1 MENNMVLDT
10 FATEYL
16 EISLNDLRQ
25 KLIDEAYM
33 NSQNRESSIIEK
45 IDVEA
50 AINKIVKHKKVMS
63 TEFKIRR
70 LTRLVALTGICYSG
84 IGMLIFIFQNTVID
98 PKKDLGLILIGIGM
112 SITMGSYLLLS
123 LFNNR
128 KDFGKNRTNEETK
141 QEQYLIV
148 QKWKE
153 IEEMVSYTMDVK
165 IKNFQ
170 YLLASLIQLCDGKI
184 SIDELA
190 NLVSLRNK
198 IVHEDVVFHKDVI
211 LKALVLED
219 KIISILKENKK

>member
-1 MENNMVLDT
+1 MVLDT

-33 NSQNRESSIIEK
+33 NSQIRESSIIEK

-153 IEEMVSYTMDVK
+153 IEEIVSYTMDVK

>member
-1 MENNMVLDT
+1 MVLDT

-198 IVHEDVVFHKDVI
+198 IVHEDVIFHKDVI

>member
-1 MENNMVLDT
+1 MVLDT

>member
-16 EISLNDLRQ
+16 EMSLNDLRQ

-50 AINKIVKHKKVMS
+50 AINKIVKHKKVLS

-70 LTRLVALTGICYSG
+70 LTRLVALTGICYSC

-153 IEEMVSYTMDVK
+153 IEEMVSSTMDVK
-165 IKNFQ
+165 IRNFQ